1 MENKGND
8 KVMWINGLKGFLCC
22 TVVMLHMQASFFSET
37 MNARTYLSSGS
48 YNFISLTPL
57 NILFNGSFAV
67 YVFWTISG
75 FLMTYLWVEYDL
87 NVMLRR
93 LLNKY
98 FKIVF
103 IATFICIFSYIL
115 LKIGCYYNVSAG
127 EYMDNTFLIN
137 ERDYS
142 VVTFGHLIKD
152 IMWNNFFGPTTQFI
166 TPLWTMPYEI
176 KGCCLIALILLLRQ
190 EHNRTLLFAIIVC
203 LLFSGKYTLYMTF
216 ILGASLGMQYR
227 EQNKTN
233 YRWGGVLL
241 ILGVVL
247 GAYPPSGTP
256 ESGIYYVIYKFFI
269 LNFNRV
275 TFAGGGVVFLYVI
288 SAALILMGIM
298 RVQKAQKILSLKFFQ
313 FLGDRSIY
321 VYLVHI
327 PIMMS
332 LVSYVFYV
340 CMKNTNNFITS
351 VAAAYI
357 AVIISL
363 LISVQLLKILN
374 ERVFSIWSK
383 RIVEKIIL
391 KGNGV

>member
-1 MENKGND
+1 M
-8 KVMWINGLKGFLCC
+8 
-22 TVVMLHMQASFFSET
+22 
-37 MNARTYLSSGS
+37 
-48 YNFISLTPL
+48 
-57 NILFNGSFAV
+57 
-67 YVFWTISG
+67 
-75 FLMTYLWVEYDL
+75 
-87 NVMLRR
+87 
-93 LLNKY
+93 
-98 FKIVF
+98 
-103 IATFICIFSYIL
+103 
-115 LKIGCYYNVSAG
+115 
-127 EYMDNTFLIN
+127 
-137 ERDYS
+137 
-142 VVTFGHLIKD
+142 
-152 IMWNNFFGPTTQFI
+152 
-166 TPLWTMPYEI
+166 
-176 KGCCLIALILLLRQ
+176 
-190 EHNRTLLFAIIVC
+190 
-203 LLFSGKYTLYMTF
+203 
-216 ILGASLGMQYR
+216 
-227 EQNKTN
+227 
-233 YRWGGVLL
+233 
-241 ILGVVL
+241 L

-269 LNFNRV
+269 LSFNKV

-298 RVQKAQKILSLKFFQ
+298 RVEKAQKILSLKFFQ

-340 CMKNTNNFITS
+340 CMKNTNDFITS